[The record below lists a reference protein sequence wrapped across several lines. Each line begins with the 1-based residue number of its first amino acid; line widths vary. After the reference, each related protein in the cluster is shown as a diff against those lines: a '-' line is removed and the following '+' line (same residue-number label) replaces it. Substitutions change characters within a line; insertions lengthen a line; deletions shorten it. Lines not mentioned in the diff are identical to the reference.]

1 MKAYLVRTRGL
12 DAGKVSAVGVVKSQ
26 PVTKVQDCRGNQRS
40 AKLVACLQLDR
51 RVELDT
57 IGTR

>member
-12 DAGKVSAVGVVKSQ
+12 DAGKVSAVGMGESQ

-40 AKLVACLQLDR
+40 AKLVACLQPDR